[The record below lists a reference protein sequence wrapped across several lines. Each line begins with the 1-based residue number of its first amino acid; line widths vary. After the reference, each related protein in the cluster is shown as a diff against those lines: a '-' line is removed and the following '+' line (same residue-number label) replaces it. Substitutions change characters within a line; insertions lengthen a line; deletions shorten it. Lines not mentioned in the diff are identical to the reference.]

1 MNHIGLLLENLA
13 FSWYYVGCRAGGFLC
28 EKFCMP
34 AHKRRCR
41 MKISTKGRYALR
53 MMIDFGGASGR
64 GFRFTERYCGT
75 AGNFQKISGADY
87 SDSEPFE
94 FPAGKPRC
102 TGRLSACKSTE
113 CLYGKRYPGTD
124 GGQPCTCCVS
134 GYNARGLRAQRVLRD
149 TATMERP
156 S

>member
-1 MNHIGLLLENLA
+1 
-13 FSWYYVGCRAGGFLC
+13 
-28 EKFCMP
+28 
-34 AHKRRCR
+34 

-53 MMIDFGGASGR
+53 MMIDLAEHQGE
-64 GFRFTERYCGT
+64 GFVSLKDIAARQGISKKYLEQIIPILNRS
-75 AGNFQKISGADY
+75 NFLQA
-87 SDSEPFE
+87 
-94 FPAGKPRC
+94 
-102 TGRLSACKSTE
+102 E